1 MKYLA
6 LFLLVMVSS
15 VNANEKKAT
24 VDVSGYVPI
33 CKHELFS
40 KNATMQEMA
49 DGCFLAYLVKS
60 DEAKNKTE
68 VARKNKTKV
77 ARLESELARLEALD
91 FIVKSCNYYRFSKY
105 QNDLCE
111 QYKNYY
117 NKNCVGCGLD
127 FENCP
132 GLSLSCMIVERLK

>member
-1 MKYLA
+1 
-6 LFLLVMVSS
+6 MVSS
-15 VNANEKKAT
+15 VNADENKVT
-24 VDVSGYVPI
+24 VDFSGYVPI

-49 DGCFLAYLVKS
+49 ESCFIAYFIKS

-68 VARKNKTKV
+68 VAR
-77 ARLESELARLEALD
+77 LESEVARLEALD

-105 QNDLCE
+105 QNDICE

-117 NKNCVGCGLD
+117 KKNCVGCGLD
-127 FENCP
+127 FENCS
-132 GLSLSCMIVERLK
+132 GISLSCMIVERLK